1 MIKILTHWSVVL
13 ITLALLVFLRVQ
25 DNSLTETARLK
36 SFDYLQSTDEKII
49 SKDIVIVEIDEKS
62 IEAYGQWPWP
72 RDYLA
77 QTIDYLRSQGA
88 GLIIMPILF
97 AEEDRA
103 GKDEVLANSLINNG
117 VIIAQV
123 GTTQTNKNAVPRG
136 IAKIGDPIPWLFEW
150 PGMLGP
156 IPMLG
161 ESADGVGV
169 INIAPESDGVVRRLP
184 LIMTVDGETYPS
196 MAVETIRVAT
206 QAPSYQVKA
215 GPTGVQAVRVPGYP
229 VINTDSYGR
238 IWLRW
243 NKQFDSVSLTEATQE
258 KVSGK
263 IVIIGLTAEGI
274 GSTIASPYG
283 TEYAHMPVAVSLQ
296 TIINGDNIIRTDLA
310 DTYELAYLIVIG
322 LLLIVAVRFL
332 HYGVVAGIIVLLS
345 AGSVYGAVYVYSTK
359 LLLFDFSWPVITIV
373 LVGIHSMFNR
383 FVLEFRQKQQIKKQ
397 FGTYLSPAMVAKLQ
411 KNPALLKLG
420 GEHRELSIMFTD
432 VRGFTS
438 ISEHYG
444 KDVAGLTSIMN
455 RYMTAMTKD
464 ILDNNGTIDK
474 YIGDA
479 QMAFWNA
486 PLDDKEHAMN
496 SVSTA
501 ISMLDSLRKFN
512 EEIKQEGIPAFGMGI
527 GINTGEV
534 IVGNMGSDQRFDY
547 TCLGDAVNLASRL
560 EAQSKNYGV
569 QLIIG
574 ENTAKEVRFDYDILE
589 LDTIAV
595 KGKTVGVKIF
605 TIAKATDEH
614 KEFIKLYYAGKWDSA
629 LSCVTLCKERQPDM
643 IDYYDL
649 MSERL
654 KQGAPVD
661 WDGTFRATTK

>member
-25 DNSLTETARLK
+25 DNNLTETARLK

-496 SVSTA
+496 SVGTA
-501 ISMLDSLRKFN
+501 ISMLDSLHKFN

-574 ENTAKEVRFDYDILE
+574 ENTAKEVRFDYDIFE

-595 KGKTVGVKIF
+595 KGKTEGVKIF

-629 LSCVTLCKERQPDM
+629 ISLITFCKERQPDM
-643 IDYYDL
+643 IDYYDY
-649 MSERL
+649 MGERL
-654 KQGAPVD
+654 KQGAPKD
-661 WDGTFRATTK
+661 WDGTYRATTK

>member
-25 DNSLTETARLK
+25 DNNLTETARLK

-103 GKDEVLANSLINNG
+103 GKDEVLASSLINNG

-496 SVSTA
+496 SVGTA
-501 ISMLDSLRKFN
+501 IGMLDSLQKFN

-574 ENTAKEVRFDYDILE
+574 ENTAKEVRFDYDIFE

-629 LSCVTLCKERQPDM
+629 ISLITFCKERHPDM
-643 IDYYDL
+643 IDYYDY
-649 MSERL
+649 MGERL
-654 KQGAPVD
+654 KQGAPKD
-661 WDGTFRATTK
+661 WDGTYRATTK

>member
-25 DNSLTETARLK
+25 DNNLTETARLK

-229 VINTDSYGR
+229 VINTDS
-238 IWLRW
+238 
-243 NKQFDSVSLTEATQE
+243 
-258 KVSGK
+258 
-263 IVIIGLTAEGI
+263 
-274 GSTIASPYG
+274 
-283 TEYAHMPVAVSLQ
+283 
-296 TIINGDNIIRTDLA
+296 
-310 DTYELAYLIVIG
+310 
-322 LLLIVAVRFL
+322 
-332 HYGVVAGIIVLLS
+332 
-345 AGSVYGAVYVYSTK
+345 
-359 LLLFDFSWPVITIV
+359 
-373 LVGIHSMFNR
+373 
-383 FVLEFRQKQQIKKQ
+383 
-397 FGTYLSPAMVAKLQ
+397 
-411 KNPALLKLG
+411 
-420 GEHRELSIMFTD
+420 
-432 VRGFTS
+432 
-438 ISEHYG
+438 
-444 KDVAGLTSIMN
+444 
-455 RYMTAMTKD
+455 
-464 ILDNNGTIDK
+464 
-474 YIGDA
+474 
-479 QMAFWNA
+479 
-486 PLDDKEHAMN
+486 
-496 SVSTA
+496 
-501 ISMLDSLRKFN
+501 
-512 EEIKQEGIPAFGMGI
+512 
-527 GINTGEV
+527 
-534 IVGNMGSDQRFDY
+534 
-547 TCLGDAVNLASRL
+547 
-560 EAQSKNYGV
+560 
-569 QLIIG
+569 
-574 ENTAKEVRFDYDILE
+574 
-589 LDTIAV
+589 
-595 KGKTVGVKIF
+595 
-605 TIAKATDEH
+605 
-614 KEFIKLYYAGKWDSA
+614 
-629 LSCVTLCKERQPDM
+629 
-643 IDYYDL
+643 
-649 MSERL
+649 
-654 KQGAPVD
+654 
-661 WDGTFRATTK
+661 

>member
-25 DNSLTETARLK
+25 DNNLTETARLK

-310 DTYELAYLIVIG
+310 DTYELAYLILIG

-397 FGTYLSPAMVAKLQ
+397 FGTYLSPVMVAKLQ

-496 SVSTA
+496 SVGTA
-501 ISMLDSLRKFN
+501 ISMLDSLHKFN

-574 ENTAKEVRFDYDILE
+574 ENTAKEVRFDYDIFE

-629 LSCVTLCKERQPDM
+629 ISLITFCKERQPDM
-643 IDYYDL
+643 IDYYDY
-649 MSERL
+649 MGERL
-654 KQGAPVD
+654 KQGAPKD
-661 WDGTFRATTK
+661 WDGTYRATTK